1 MKVAITGSDGIL
13 GTALRPYFPNADWL
27 SRASCDVSNPGS
39 VRNWFSHRTY
49 DMVVHCGAVTSGTA
63 GGEALVQTN
72 ILGTAHVLNWARKQ
86 GARFVYLSTDY
97 VYPGTG
103 RHKETDSLNPHG
115 PYAWS
120 KLGGE
125 CVTRSYWSS
134 VIIRGSWYDTIT
146 NSAAATD
153 AYQSKIPVQKA
164 AMMVA
169 TISNSTHTGVFNI
182 GDGRRS
188 LWEIAVSEF
197 NPSCRPIARKDITH
211 IPYTVPFDV
220 SLDTTRYREAFGR

>member
-1 MKVAITGSDGIL
+1 MKVAVTGADGIL
-13 GTALRPYFPNADWL
+13 ATALRPYYPGADWL
-27 SRASCDVSNPGS
+27 SRQSCDVSNPGS

-49 DMVVHCGAVTSGTA
+49 DLVIHCGAVTSGTA

-72 ILGTAHVLNWARKQ
+72 ILGTAHVLGWARKQ

-103 RHKETDSLNPHG
+103 KHKEDDALHPHG

-125 CVTRSYWSS
+125 CVARSYWSS
-134 VIIRGSWYDTIT
+134 VIIRGSWYDTVP
-146 NSAAATD
+146 NSVAASD
-153 AYQSKIPVQKA
+153 AFQSKIPVQKA

-169 TISNSTHTGVFNI
+169 TVSNSTHTGVFNI

-197 NPSCRPIARKDITH
+197 NPTCRPTSRDQITH
-211 IPYTVPFDV
+211 LPYRLPMDV
-220 SLDTTRYREAFGR
+220 SLDTTRYHATFGR